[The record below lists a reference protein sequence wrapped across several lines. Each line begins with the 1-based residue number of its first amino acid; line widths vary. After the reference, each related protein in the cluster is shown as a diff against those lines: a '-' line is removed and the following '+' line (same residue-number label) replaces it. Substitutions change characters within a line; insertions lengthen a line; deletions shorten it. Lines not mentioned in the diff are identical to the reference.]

1 MIFLSISAL
10 LSHWRKKPFQ
20 MVFMVLSL
28 SVASALWSGVAII
41 NEQARNSYNKAGEIF
56 EQSQTPLIISSTD
69 TFLPD
74 NLFAKFLTPF

>member
-20 MVFMVLSL
+20 MVFMLLSL

-41 NEQARNSYNKAGEIF
+41 NEQARNSYNKAGYETMRMSVL
-56 EQSQTPLIISSTD
+56 E
-69 TFLPD
+69 
-74 NLFAKFLTPF
+74 NLSMDSFIE